1 MVSQRLNLSKG
12 ENNMKDYKQIIAS
25 LLNKESGVA
34 AEEINEL
41 IEIPPEKSMG
51 DYALPCFFLAKA
63 LKKSPVMIAEDLKNK
78 IESNEFSKIENKG
91 PYLNFF
97 VKSEDLIENVVSE
110 ILSNENYGSSNIGQG
125 KTVTF
130 DFSST
135 NIAKPFHIGHLR
147 STVIGNS
154 LRNIFKFN
162 GYNTVAI
169 NYLGDYGTQFG
180 VMLAAYKLFG
190 DKEKISQNP
199 IKELLNL
206 YVEYTKLQEEDESKK
221 DDARAWF
228 KKLEDGDKEA
238 VELWTWF
245 KEISLKEFNRVYK
258 LLGIEFDSFD
268 GEAFSSKFVDDVI
281 KELREKDILVKSDGA
296 EIIEFDDDNI
306 PNVIIVK
313 SNGTSTYIVRDIAT
327 ALYRKRN
334 YDFFKNIYVVGGE
347 QKLHFTQLF
356 AILQKMGYDFSKD
369 CEHISFGLILL
380 KDMRLST
387 RKGQVVFLEDVLN
400 EAINKTMEI
409 INQRDPNLENKEEI
423 SRQVGIG
430 AVIFQDLYSNRIKDY
445 TFDWEETL
453 NFEGETGPYVQY
465 SQARGVSI
473 LEKAGEIK
481 KDVDFSKLS
490 NEEEKFLAQDLYD
503 FPEKVKLALEKR
515 EPSVIARHLV
525 KIAKSFNK
533 FYNTCHIL
541 SEIDEIKYPRLLLV
555 EATVKVLRTGLGLL
569 GISSPDKM

>member
-1 MVSQRLNLSKG
+1 M
-12 ENNMKDYKQIIAS
+12 
-25 LLNKESGVA
+25 
-34 AEEINEL
+34 
-41 IEIPPEKSMG
+41 
-51 DYALPCFFLAKA
+51 
-63 LKKSPVMIAEDLKNK
+63 
-78 IESNEFSKIENKG
+78 
-91 PYLNFF
+91 
-97 VKSEDLIENVVSE
+97 
-110 ILSNENYGSSNIGQG
+110 
-125 KTVTF
+125 
-130 DFSST
+130 
-135 NIAKPFHIGHLR
+135 
-147 STVIGNS
+147 
-154 LRNIFKFN
+154 
-162 GYNTVAI
+162 
-169 NYLGDYGTQFG
+169 
-180 VMLAAYKLFG
+180 
-190 DKEKISQNP
+190 
-199 IKELLNL
+199 
-206 YVEYTKLQEEDESKK
+206 
-221 DDARAWF
+221 
-228 KKLEDGDKEA
+228 
-238 VELWTWF
+238 
-245 KEISLKEFNRVYK
+245 
-258 LLGIEFDSFD
+258 
-268 GEAFSSKFVDDVI
+268 
-281 KELREKDILVKSDGA
+281 REKDILVKSDGA

-481 KDVDFSKLS
+481 KDVDFL
-490 NEEEKFLAQDLYD
+490 N
-503 FPEKVKLALEKR
+503 
-515 EPSVIARHLV
+515 
-525 KIAKSFNK
+525 
-533 FYNTCHIL
+533 
-541 SEIDEIKYPRLLLV
+541 
-555 EATVKVLRTGLGLL
+555 
-569 GISSPDKM
+569 

>member
-1 MVSQRLNLSKG
+1 
-12 ENNMKDYKQIIAS
+12 MKDYKQIIAS

-41 IEIPPEKSMG
+41 IEIPPEKLMG

-228 KKLEDGDKEA
+228 KKLEDGDREA

-245 KEISLKEFNRVYK
+245 KEISLNEFNRVYK

-296 EIIEFDDDNI
+296 EIIEFDDENI

-465 SQARGVSI
+465 SQARGMSI
-473 LEKAGEIK
+473 LEKAREIK

-503 FPEKVKLALEKR
+503 FPEKVRLALEKR

>member
-1 MVSQRLNLSKG
+1 
-12 ENNMKDYKQIIAS
+12 
-25 LLNKESGVA
+25 
-34 AEEINEL
+34 
-41 IEIPPEKSMG
+41 
-51 DYALPCFFLAKA
+51 
-63 LKKSPVMIAEDLKNK
+63 
-78 IESNEFSKIENKG
+78 
-91 PYLNFF
+91 
-97 VKSEDLIENVVSE
+97 
-110 ILSNENYGSSNIGQG
+110 
-125 KTVTF
+125 
-130 DFSST
+130 
-135 NIAKPFHIGHLR
+135 
-147 STVIGNS
+147 
-154 LRNIFKFN
+154 
-162 GYNTVAI
+162 
-169 NYLGDYGTQFG
+169 
-180 VMLAAYKLFG
+180 MLAAYKLFG

-503 FPEKVKLALEKR
+503 FPEKVKLALEK
-515 EPSVIARHLV
+515 ENQV
-525 KIAKSFNK
+525 
-533 FYNTCHIL
+533 
-541 SEIDEIKYPRLLLV
+541 LLLDILLRLQ
-555 EATVKVLRTGLGLL
+555 KVLINSTILA
-569 GISSPDKM
+569 IF

>member
-1 MVSQRLNLSKG
+1 
-12 ENNMKDYKQIIAS
+12 
-25 LLNKESGVA
+25 
-34 AEEINEL
+34 
-41 IEIPPEKSMG
+41 
-51 DYALPCFFLAKA
+51 
-63 LKKSPVMIAEDLKNK
+63 
-78 IESNEFSKIENKG
+78 
-91 PYLNFF
+91 
-97 VKSEDLIENVVSE
+97 
-110 ILSNENYGSSNIGQG
+110 
-125 KTVTF
+125 
-130 DFSST
+130 
-135 NIAKPFHIGHLR
+135 
-147 STVIGNS
+147 
-154 LRNIFKFN
+154 
-162 GYNTVAI
+162 
-169 NYLGDYGTQFG
+169 
-180 VMLAAYKLFG
+180 
-190 DKEKISQNP
+190 
-199 IKELLNL
+199 
-206 YVEYTKLQEEDESKK
+206 
-221 DDARAWF
+221 
-228 KKLEDGDKEA
+228 
-238 VELWTWF
+238 
-245 KEISLKEFNRVYK
+245 
-258 LLGIEFDSFD
+258 
-268 GEAFSSKFVDDVI
+268 
-281 KELREKDILVKSDGA
+281 
-296 EIIEFDDDNI
+296 
-306 PNVIIVK
+306 
-313 SNGTSTYIVRDIAT
+313 
-327 ALYRKRN
+327 
-334 YDFFKNIYVVGGE
+334 
-347 QKLHFTQLF
+347 
-356 AILQKMGYDFSKD
+356 MGYDFSKD

>member
-1 MVSQRLNLSKG
+1 
-12 ENNMKDYKQIIAS
+12 
-25 LLNKESGVA
+25 
-34 AEEINEL
+34 
-41 IEIPPEKSMG
+41 
-51 DYALPCFFLAKA
+51 
-63 LKKSPVMIAEDLKNK
+63 MIAEDLKNK

-206 YVEYTKLQEEDESKK
+206 YVEYTKLQEDESKK

>member
-1 MVSQRLNLSKG
+1 
-12 ENNMKDYKQIIAS
+12 MKDYKQIIAS

-41 IEIPPEKSMG
+41 IEIPPEKLMG

-465 SQARGVSI
+465 SQARGMSI
-473 LEKAGEIK
+473 LEKAIEIK

-490 NEEEKFLAQDLYD
+490 NDEEKFLAQDLYD
-503 FPEKVKLALEKR
+503 FPEKVRLALEKR